1 MIVHTQETLNSLT
14 RFDLRKLHA
23 ELGLVVPVASRT
35 REGYEARILRAQSQK
50 VKKSLAAIAPQAEED
65 KEPPNRGDNGRGR
78 VAPNNNSFASVIAPI
93 ESELVCSLSDLDFL
107 YQQETQIQLAIELTT
122 VGSKEEEIGRKK
134 LRTIEGKITELED
147 RIQKITAPVPVPV
160 SLPKIWDKA
169 TSEVAIGDRI
179 RMPFHPI
186 WVVADKEQMDDGRT
200 RLLVRASSGRS
211 EEWYL
216 PAQRVWSLDE
226 IEQAIAQLKADILS
240 PKKLCDR
247 PVESHGQPCL
257 F

>member
-1 MIVHTQETLNSLT
+1 MIVHTQETLNSLS

-23 ELGLVVPVASRT
+23 GLGLVVPVASRT

-50 VKKSLAAIAPQAEED
+50 VKKPLAAIAPRSEGD
-65 KEPPNRGDNGRGR
+65 KEPPPNRGDNGRNR
-78 VAPNNNSFASVIAPI
+78 LAPNNNSFASVIAPI
-93 ESELVCSLSDLDFL
+93 ESELACSLNDLDFL
-107 YQQETQIQLAIELTT
+107 CQHEMQIQLAIELTA
-122 VGSKEEEIGRKK
+122 VGSKEEEIGRRK

-147 RIQKITAPVPVPV
+147 RIQKITDPVPVPA

-186 WVVADKEQMDDGRT
+186 WVVADKEQMSDGRT
-200 RLLVRASSGRS
+200 RLLVRASSGHA

-216 PAQRVWSLDE
+216 PQRVWSLDE
-226 IEQAIAQLKADILS
+226 MEQAIAQLKSDILS
-240 PKKLCDR
+240 PKKL
-247 PVESHGQPCL
+247 
-257 F
+257 